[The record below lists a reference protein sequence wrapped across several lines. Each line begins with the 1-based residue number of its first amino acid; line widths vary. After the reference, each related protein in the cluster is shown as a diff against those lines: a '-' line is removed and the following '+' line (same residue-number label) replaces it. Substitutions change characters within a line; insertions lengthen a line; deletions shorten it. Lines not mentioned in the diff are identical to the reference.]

1 LIDIGALLALGC
13 RSRARIGI
21 GVSEELLAETRSV
34 LRSRGCS
41 VELDG
46 FESPGKLIG
55 ALAEGGVDAG
65 VRGVMPSSS
74 VLSEIR
80 SHFGIE
86 EIMRT
91 AVMKDKRSRPFLL
104 TPVGI
109 DEGRDRNARLELARA
124 TISYLRPL
132 GWELRIGVISR
143 GRKEDVHRGDDI
155 RASIED
161 GERITTAL
169 CSEGFDAEHYAIL
182 IEQAVKDRD
191 LIIAPDGVS
200 GNLIFR
206 ALHLVA
212 GSEAY
217 GAPVVNLDRVFV
229 DTSRAKTDFSDAVM
243 LAAGLVESFR
253 GRAPSR

>member
-21 GVSEELLAETRSV
+21 GAPKELLAETRSV
-34 LRSRGCS
+34 LKSRGCN

-46 FESPGKLIG
+46 FESSERLIG

-65 VRGVMPSSS
+65 VRGAMPSSS
-74 VLSEIR
+74 VLEEIR
-80 SHFGIE
+80 SHFEIK

-91 AVMKDKRSRPFLL
+91 AILKDKRSRPFLL

-109 DEGRDRNARLELARA
+109 DEGRDRIARLELART
-124 TISYLRPL
+124 TISYFRPL
-132 GWELRIGVISR
+132 GWEPRIGVISR
-143 GRKEDVHRGDDI
+143 GRKEDVHRGEEI

-161 GERITTAL
+161 GERIAKTL
-169 CSEGFDAEHYAIL
+169 CSEGYDAEHYAIL
-182 IEQAVKDRD
+182 IEEAVKEKD

-212 GSEAY
+212 GAEAY
-217 GAPVVNLDRVFV
+217 GAPVVNLGRVFV
-229 DTSRAKTDFSDAVM
+229 DTSRAKTDFSGSVM

-253 GRAPSR
+253 DNAPSR